1 MGKERIVLATQGEGG
16 LEDYVSPVFGR
27 APTYTVV
34 DLEDGE
40 VKGVSVERNPAFQS
54 PMGAGIQAA
63 QFVANLGA
71 KVVMAGNYGPNAV
84 NALASLGIKTI
95 SGVFNVKVKDA
106 VKMYTEGELEKAPQ
120 YPTVPMGER
129 RMAFH
134 RFPLQQTM
142 PIQRFAPYLAYYPFY
157 GTKDYEISFLKGW
170 KAFIEEQLKA
180 IEKRI
185 KELEEKK

>member
-40 VKGVSVERNPAFQS
+40 VKGVSVEKNPAFYA

-63 QFVANLGA
+63 QFIANLGA
-71 KVVMAGNYGPNAV
+71 NAVIAGNYGPNAI
-84 NALASLGIKTI
+84 NALTSLGIKTI
-95 SGVFNVKVKDA
+95 SGIFNVKVKDA
-106 VKMYTEGELEKAPQ
+106 IKMYTEGEIERAPS
-120 YPTVPMGER
+120 YPVGWGRGRT
-129 RMAFH
+129 AFQAG
-134 RFPLQQTM
+134 FLSQPIM
-142 PIQRFAPYLAYYPFY
+142 PIPQFVPYFAPYPLYNV
-157 GTKDYEISFLKGW
+157 KDYEISVLKGW
-170 KAFIEEQLKA
+170 KNFIEEQLKI

>member
-1 MGKERIVLATQGEGG
+1 MSKERIVLATQGEGG

-27 APTYTVV
+27 SPTYTVV
-34 DLEDGE
+34 DLENGE
-40 VKGVSVERNPAFQS
+40 VKGVSVEKNPALYS

-71 KVVMAGNYGPNAV
+71 NVVIAGNYGPNAM

-106 VKMYTEGELEKAPQ
+106 VKMYAEGEMGKAPQ
-120 YPTVPMGER
+120 YPAVPIGGR
-129 RMAFH
+129 RVGFQTG
-134 RFPLQQTM
+134 FPLQQTM
-142 PIQRFAPYLAYYPFY
+142 PIQGFAPSAYPFY
-157 GTKDYEISFLKGW
+157 STKDYEISLLRGW
-170 KAFIEEQLKA
+170 KAFIKEQLKA

-185 KELEEKK
+185 KELEEKKE